1 MAEGSVQALTMPK
14 WGLSMTEGKL
24 LAWLVEEGAT
34 LARGDEV
41 AEVETDKITGAVEA
55 PFAGTLRRRVAPQ
68 GTVVPVGGLLGA
80 VAEPSVADEEVEA
93 FVAAFQERF
102 ATEGPA
108 VDEHAEAPT
117 LETPVGT
124 LRYLVYGEGDE
135 AVVFVHGFGGDLENW
150 GFTAEPLADGR
161 RTVVFDLPGH
171 GDSVKAVEGEDPLA
185 TLRAALLGLLDGL
198 ELERADLV
206 GHSLGGALALALAA
220 EHPERV
226 RSLTLV
232 DPVGLGE
239 EIDAGYLRGF
249 VAART
254 RRELKP
260 VVAMLFADE
269 SLVSRKLLDGL
280 LKAKR
285 MDGVQETLGRIADA
299 VLDGDRQALDLRRA
313 LAEVSVPVLVLWG
326 AQDRIV
332 PAAQAEG
339 LEGADV
345 EVEVLAQ
352 AGHSPHMEAAKEVNA
367 RLERFLGRVRA

>member
-1 MAEGSVQALTMPK
+1 
-14 WGLSMTEGKL
+14 
-24 LAWLVEEGAT
+24 
-34 LARGDEV
+34 
-41 AEVETDKITGAVEA
+41 
-55 PFAGTLRRRVAPQ
+55 
-68 GTVVPVGGLLGA
+68 VGGLLAA
-80 VAEPSVADEEVEA
+80 VAEPSVPDEEVDA

-124 LRYLVYGEGDE
+124 LRYLVYGDGDD

-150 GFTAEPLADGR
+150 GFTAQPLADGR
-161 RTVVFDLPGH
+161 RAVVFDLPGH

-185 TLRAALLGLLDGL
+185 TLRAALLALLDGL

-220 EHPERV
+220 EHPGRV

-239 EIDAGYLRGF
+239 EINGDYLRGF

-260 VVAMLFADE
+260 VVALLFADE

-280 LKAKR
+280 LRAKR

-299 VLDGDRQALDLRRA
+299 VLDGDRQAVDLRGA
-313 LAEVSVPVLVLWG
+313 LAEVGVPVLVLWG
-326 AQDRIV
+326 AKDRIV

-339 LEGADV
+339 LERADV
-345 EVEVLAQ
+345 EVEVLPQ

-367 RLERFLGRVRA
+367 RLERFLGRLASPAPARSGPDRR